1 MSLPN
6 IQPMANADSLPDGVG
21 AESLPNEKS
30 GLAGLFEELM
40 ALALSPPTNES
51 ITLNQKNH
59 QPISEVKGTG
69 TPAQNADTG
78 ASNKL
83 KSALGLITS
92 LESGSTISG
101 KSVASSIESDTS
113 TGNSSPEQTKTLTVT
128 ISDLEIIAEQLI
140 AATLPSDNLPAKA
153 IRPMAPDASPAPPL
167 TDATVKSTAVLA
179 ASAQAKQI
187 SNEVTKISHADLSD
201 DQTAQAAQS
210 QVVPKA
216 SLPVFKDGELPAKDS
231 DSSSPV
237 DVAAI
242 SSSKATLNFE
252 SDNESPKDS
261 DPSSAMPAQPPPESS
276 GIPIAKQDMSMNQAE
291 KTNKIAG
298 QTEKVLPGNVV
309 SASSGSSSQL
319 FSARAAEF
327 TSAAATGVS
336 SAASLNEVAALPVD
350 STIVQMPSVPDSR
363 LIERTQDMVSLN
375 AMRLTDSGNNSMQVV
390 IKPDAGTQLSL
401 ELRQHNGGVEVQAVL
416 QQGDFNHLS
425 QQWPDLQHRLDQR
438 GIRLAPLDDNA
449 MYTNNSSS
457 ETSQQKQNRTNNSVQ
472 EPAFTN
478 VPIGLFTPEPAKTS
492 AHRGWETWA

>member
-187 SNEVTKISHADLSD
+187 SNEVTKISHEDLSD

-319 FSARAAEF
+319 FRR
-327 TSAAATGVS
+327 VRQN
-336 SAASLNEVAALPVD
+336 LL
-350 STIVQMPSVPDSR
+350 QR
-363 LIERTQDMVSLN
+363 L
-375 AMRLTDSGNNSMQVV
+375 
-390 IKPDAGTQLSL
+390 QLAFPP
-401 ELRQHNGGVEVQAVL
+401 Q
-416 QQGDFNHLS
+416 
-425 QQWPDLQHRLDQR
+425 
-438 GIRLAPLDDNA
+438 
-449 MYTNNSSS
+449 
-457 ETSQQKQNRTNNSVQ
+457 
-472 EPAFTN
+472 PA
-478 VPIGLFTPEPAKTS
+478 
-492 AHRGWETWA
+492 